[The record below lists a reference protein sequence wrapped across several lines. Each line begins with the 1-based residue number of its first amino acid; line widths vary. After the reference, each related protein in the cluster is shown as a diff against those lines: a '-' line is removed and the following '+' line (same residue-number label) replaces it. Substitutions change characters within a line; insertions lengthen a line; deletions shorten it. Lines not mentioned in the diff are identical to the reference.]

1 VVQERHGPLE
11 PETGAGDPLNAET
24 PPEGLVHFITPA
36 KLRFVRNHFPVPHF
50 GRQPALRIG
59 GAVAQPLALS
69 ARDLS
74 ELPAVTLTVTTECAG
89 NNRASVAPPVEGE
102 NWGSGAV
109 STAQWTGVPLRA
121 ILEKAGLKETAVEVS
136 FGGADAQYVRSL
148 PLDKALDPDTIVAWE
163 MNGAPIPARFGGPLR
178 LIVPGWYGM
187 ASVKWLARIEA
198 LVEPFSGEFQSEKY
212 HYAAG
217 EPVSQMRVKSLLTE
231 PASGQVVAREPLV
244 IRGFAWGG
252 EGGIAGVQIA
262 VGRTDDDWR
271 EARLVGPALPHA
283 WRRFELAWTP
293 PWAGRYLL
301 RSRATDR
308 SGATQ
313 PDTPQWNEGGYGAN
327 AVQQVAVTVK

>member
-1 VVQERHGPLE
+1 VVEERNGLLE
-11 PETGAGDPLNAET
+11 PETGAGEPLNAET
-24 PPEGLVHFITPA
+24 PREGLVHFITPA
-36 KLRFVRNHFPVPHF
+36 ELRFVRNHFPVPHA

-69 ARDLS
+69 ARDLR

-89 NNRASVAPPVEGE
+89 NNRSSMAPPVEGE

-109 STAQWTGVPLRA
+109 STAQWTGIPLRT
-121 ILEKAGLKETAVEVS
+121 LLHKAGLKETAVEVS
-136 FGGADAQYVRSL
+136 FGGADAEYERSL
-148 PLDKALDPDTIVAWE
+148 PLDKALDADTIVAWE
-163 MNGAPIPARFGGPLR
+163 MNGEPIPALFGGSLR
-178 LIVPGWYGM
+178 LVVPGWYGM

-198 LVEPFSGEFQSEKY
+198 REEPFSGEFQTERY
-212 HYAAG
+212 LYAAG
-217 EPVSQMRVKSLLTE
+217 APVAQMRVKSLLTE
-231 PASGQVVAREPLV
+231 PASGPVAASEPLV

-252 EGGIAGVQIA
+252 QGGIARVQIA
-262 VGRTDDDWR
+262 VGSTDHDWR
-271 EARLVGPALPHA
+271 DARLVGPALPHA

-301 RSRATDR
+301 RSRAIDR

-327 AVQQVAVTVK
+327 AVQEVAVTVK

>member
-1 VVQERHGPLE
+1 MVQERDGLLE
-11 PETGAGDPLNAET
+11 PETGAGEPLNAET
-24 PPEGLVHFITPA
+24 PPEGLVHFIPPA
-36 KLRFVRNHFPVPHF
+36 ELRFVRNHFPVPQP
-50 GRQPALRIG
+50 GRQPVLRIG

-69 ARDLS
+69 ARDVS

-89 NNRASVAPPVEGE
+89 NNRASMAPPVEGE

-148 PLDKALDPDTIVAWE
+148 PLDKALDPDTIIAWE
-163 MNGAPIPARFGGPLR
+163 MNGAPIPALFGGPLR
-178 LIVPGWYGM
+178 LVVPGWYGM

-198 LVEPFSGEFQSEKY
+198 LEEPFSGEFQREKY
-212 HYAAG
+212 LYAAG

-231 PASGQVVAREPLV
+231 PASGQVVAMEPLM

-252 EGGIAGVQIA
+252 QGGIASVQIA
-262 VGRTDDDWR
+262 VGCTDEDWR
-271 EARLVGPALPHA
+271 EARLVGPGLPHA
-283 WRRFELAWTP
+283 WRRFELAWRP
-293 PWAGRYLL
+293 PRPGRYVL

-308 SGATQ
+308 SGETQ
-313 PDTPQWNEGGYGAN
+313 PGTPQWNEGGYGAN
-327 AVQQVAVTVK
+327 AVPQVAVAVK